1 MNRVAK
7 VGASAVVFVGMKCA
21 IFEKRSTITK
31 IASKLSDV
39 GRLVIRSMEMSCHDA
54 SGGCKGR
61 IVPKGRA
68 LRGFAFWHSGHVR
81 T

>member
-1 MNRVAK
+1 MMLQ
-7 VGASAVVFVGMKCA
+7 GVV
-21 IFEKRSTITK
+21 R
-31 IASKLSDV
+31 
-39 GRLVIRSMEMSCHDA
+39 
-54 SGGCKGR
+54 GR